1 MILTQPKSVSLVF
14 SIVIATVTDKNTEND
29 QVVFGTINMKLF
41 FFFNK

>member
-1 MILTQPKSVSLVF
+1 MIHTKPNSVSLVF

-29 QVVFGTINMKLF
+29 QVVLATTNMKLF